1 MNKPALALTG
11 LVIFL
16 GLLGNLVG
24 IVLSGTALDFGTQ
37 DWSVLM
43 GTVAASPAIYIIMM
57 IWTRAGRD

>member
-1 MNKPALALTG
+1 MTG

-16 GLLGNLVG
+16 GLVGNLVG
-24 IVLSGTALDFGTQ
+24 IILSGTALDPARQ

-43 GTVAASPAIYIIMM
+43 GTLAASPAIYIVMM